1 MDLHTHNR
9 RASQRGQRRLDDAMP
24 DDAMPEDERNEREP
38 DSEPDF
44 EQLSQ
49 DRAEARAMRRGL

>member
-24 DDAMPEDERNEREP
+24 DDAMPEDERDEREGREP
-38 DSEPDF
+38 DY
-44 EQLSQ
+44 EQLAQ
-49 DRAEARAMRRGL
+49 DRVEARAMRRGL